1 MTKINVI
8 GTDREYII
16 DDVNEVYQDEKSG
29 FSLFVYDGKIINAP
43 TSRLLIES
51 DIKSNED
58 IVKLKAKVGKTN
70 D

>member
-1 MTKINVI
+1 MTRINVI
-8 GTDREYII
+8 GTDKEYII
-16 DDVNEVYQDEKSG
+16 DDVNAIYQDEKSG

-43 TSRLLIES
+43 TNRLLVET

-58 IVKLKAKVGKTN
+58 IVKLKEKAGKPN

>member
-1 MTKINVI
+1 MTRINVI
-8 GTDREYII
+8 GTDKEYII

-43 TSRLLIES
+43 TNRLLIET

-58 IVKLKAKVGKTN
+58 IVKLKAKVDKTN

>member
-8 GTDREYII
+8 GTDKEYII

-43 TSRLLIES
+43 TNRLLIES

-58 IVKLKAKVGKTN
+58 IVKLKARVGKTN